1 MTGKDDRKSAQIGS
15 HVVLWALSLVTIV
28 WIGVTTAPL
37 LWPSIWS
44 SDWLQGSPI
53 SSSMLSELNNFLSK
67 AFVTIPLAWLAAAIF
82 IQSRKIREQRKELAL
97 TRQEFELAREAT
109 QRQTKATQEQ
119 IEAAKA
125 QAEAAKAQTKAAEA
139 QTKETQQTAKLFEIQ
154 NKILQDEQR
163 IQREK
168 EHHEILDELLSQLDS
183 AMNFEAKIDIFEKE
197 ASSPTDILHLSFK
210 YLSSTIYSEIKKIE
224 DTKEQGG
231 YIKSEISTE
240 EIIFKIESIILLMRK
255 ILKMTEELS
264 VADRFRISL
273 EDYDSRI
280 EAWLRYIEVYQSAAP
295 PESS

>member
-1 MTGKDDRKSAQIGS
+1 MTGKDDRKSAKVGS
-15 HVVLWALSLVTIV
+15 YLVLWALSLLTIV

-44 SDWLQGSPI
+44 SDWLQGFPI
-53 SSSMLSELNNFLSK
+53 SSSKLSELNNFLSK
-67 AFVTIPLAWLAAAIF
+67 TFVTVPLAWLAAAIF

-125 QAEAAKAQTKAAEA
+125 QAEAAKAQAKAAEA
-139 QTKETQQTAKLFEIQ
+139 QAKETQQAAKLFEIQ

-163 IQREK
+163 IRHEK
-168 EHHEILDELLSQLDS
+168 EHHEILEELLSQLDS
-183 AMNFEAKIDIFEKE
+183 AMNFEAKLDIFEKE
-197 ASSPTDILHLSFK
+197 ASAPTNSLRLSFK
-210 YLSSTIYSEIKKIE
+210 SLSSAIYSEIKRIE

-240 EIIFKIESIILLMRK
+240 EIIFKIESIILLMKK
-255 ILKMTEELS
+255 IMKMTEELS

-295 PESS
+295 PKSS